1 MHIKHIH
8 ETLEKLT
15 KYACDEASKSVECI
29 DTCELGEVID
39 MIKDLSEAE
48 YYAHISKAMIEAEEE
63 GVKDNDWESR
73 IGYPRRRDSRGRFMS
88 SKMGFVPEMYM
99 RDEDYDIGRMYYSS
113 GAGSRT
119 SGDSMNGASRTSSR
133 YGYSHDKYMNEKNNY
148 SSTDPEDMQKRK
160 QLLSERLD
168 DLYSMAKEEVM
179 DMSPEEKAM
188 WKSKITMLM
197 NI

>member
-1 MHIKHIH
+1 MECVKAKVEAIGIDNIEGQHLEEL
-8 ETLEKLT
+8 ETWT
-15 KYACDEASKSVECI
+15 KIAKNIVCYDKDYKIVEAME
-29 DTCELGEVID
+29 
-39 MIKDLSEAE
+39 EAE
-48 YYAHISKAMIEAEEE
+48 GED
-63 GVKDNDWESR
+63 VKDHDWESR

-179 DMSPEEKAM
+179 DMAPEEKAM

>member
-1 MHIKHIH
+1 MHKFAKQIMECVKTKVEAIGIDNIEGQHI
-8 ETLEKLT
+8 EELEKWT
-15 KYACDEASKSVECI
+15 EIAKNIVCYDKDYKIVEAME
-29 DTCELGEVID
+29 
-39 MIKDLSEAE
+39 EAE
-48 YYAHISKAMIEAEEE
+48 VED
-63 GVKDNDWESR
+63 VKDHDWESR
-73 IGYPRRRDSRGRFMS
+73 IGYPRRRDSRGRCMS

-119 SGDSMNGASRTSSR
+119 SGDSMNGVSRTSSR

>member
-1 MHIKHIH
+1 MHKFAKQIMECVKAKVEAIGIDNIEGQHL
-8 ETLEKLT
+8 EELEKWT
-15 KYACDEASKSVECI
+15 EIAKNIVCYDKDYKIVEAME
-29 DTCELGEVID
+29 
-39 MIKDLSEAE
+39 EAE
-48 YYAHISKAMIEAEEE
+48 GED
-63 GVKDNDWESR
+63 VKDHDWESR

-119 SGDSMNGASRTSSR
+119 SGDSMNGSSRTSSR

>member
-1 MHIKHIH
+1 MHKFAKQIMECVKTKVEVMGIDNIEGQHLEEL
-8 ETLEKLT
+8 ETWTEIAKNIVCYD
-15 KYACDEASKSVECI
+15 KDYKIVEAME
-29 DTCELGEVID
+29 
-39 MIKDLSEAE
+39 EAE
-48 YYAHISKAMIEAEEE
+48 GED
-63 GVKDNDWESR
+63 VKDHDWESM

>member
-1 MHIKHIH
+1 MHKFAKQIMECVKAKVEAIGIDNIEGQH
-8 ETLEKLT
+8 L
-15 KYACDEASKSVECI
+15 DELKEWTEIARNIVCYDKDYRIVEAM
-29 DTCELGEVID
+29 E
-39 MIKDLSEAE
+39 EAE
-48 YYAHISKAMIEAEEE
+48 GED
-63 GVKDNDWESR
+63 VKDHDWESR

>member
-1 MHIKHIH
+1 MHKFAKQIMECVKAKVEAIGIDNIEGQHL
-8 ETLEKLT
+8 EELEKWT
-15 KYACDEASKSVECI
+15 EIAKNIVCYDKDYKIVEAME
-29 DTCELGEVID
+29 
-39 MIKDLSEAE
+39 EAE
-48 YYAHISKAMIEAEEE
+48 GED
-63 GVKDNDWESR
+63 VKDHDWESR

>member
-1 MHIKHIH
+1 MHKFAKQIMECVKAKVEAIGIDNIEGQH
-8 ETLEKLT
+8 LEEFEKWT
-15 KYACDEASKSVECI
+15 EIAKNIVCYDKDYKIVEAME
-29 DTCELGEVID
+29 
-39 MIKDLSEAE
+39 EAE
-48 YYAHISKAMIEAEEE
+48 GED
-63 GVKDNDWESR
+63 VKYHDWESK